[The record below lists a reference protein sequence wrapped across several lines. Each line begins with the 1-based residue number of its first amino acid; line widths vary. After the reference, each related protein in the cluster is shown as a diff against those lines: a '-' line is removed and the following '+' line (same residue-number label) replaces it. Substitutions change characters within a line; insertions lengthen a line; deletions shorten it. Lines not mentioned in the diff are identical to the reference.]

1 MYPSILNIQ
10 FNHNTLL
17 VTTLNGKNSFHL
29 DSRPSP
35 KLDEPAPE
43 PKLDPQPEPEP
54 EPEVKS
60 GK

>member
-17 VTTLNGKNSFHL
+17 VTTFNGKNLFHL

-43 PKLDPQPEPEP
+43 PEP